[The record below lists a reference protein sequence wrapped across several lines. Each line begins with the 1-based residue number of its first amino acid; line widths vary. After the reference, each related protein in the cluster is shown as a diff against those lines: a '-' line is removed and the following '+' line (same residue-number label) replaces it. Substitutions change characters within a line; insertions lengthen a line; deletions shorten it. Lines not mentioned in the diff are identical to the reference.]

1 MHASDLTIPCCY
13 LSQFLAV
20 ICHRSPQEFADEDPF
35 SQLGPDEVYKWRT
48 NNNGLQLEVL
58 NALDDL
64 WFPFFY
70 RAVSEWDD
78 GNPDAVDLKTSRVN
92 PDSACKTVAGVLKV
106 CNGNY
111 GETAWRGI
119 NKLLLENDSIYAS
132 AARMNEFYFRGEDV
146 DQRQYTMCHEIG
158 HGLGLP

>member
-1 MHASDLTIPCCY
+1 ML
-13 LSQFLAV
+13 F
-20 ICHRSPQEFADEDPF
+20 HRSPEEFAEEDPF
-35 SQLGPDEVYKWRT
+35 AQKGPDEVNKWKSG
-48 NNNGLQLEVL
+48 NNGLELEVL

-70 RAVSEWDD
+70 TAVSEWDS
-78 GNPDAVDLKTSRVN
+78 GSPDAVNLKTVRVAT
-92 PDSACKTVAGVLKV
+92 DSDCSTVAGVLKV

-111 GETAWRGI
+111 GETTWRGI
-119 NKLLLENDSIYAS
+119 NKLWLENEDIYAS
-132 AARMNEFYFRGEDV
+132 AARMNEFYFQGEDV